1 MDARSSPQP
10 IIRFAKQRACPGHPM
25 PVHITRNAEQKCKFY
40 FSRGASQKI
49 LAINTGFTGDFGY
62 YLPEAFAGRDPK
74 VEEKAV
80 SVNDY
85 TPIVETRYFT
95 FGDEKNPFVLSSG
108 EVLFPVT
115 LAYETYGNPD
125 NKNRTILVLH
135 ALTGDAHA
143 AGYSRDA
150 VEKAQARG
158 QAPKPGWWH
167 HMIGPGKPFDT
178 DKFFVVCSNVIGGCR
193 GSTGPSSPDPATDR
207 PYGSRFPFIS
217 IKDMVSAQARLM
229 DHLGIEQ
236 IFCAAGGSMGGTQ
249 ALQWAVDFPHRVRSV
264 IPIACTA
271 RHSAQNIAFYEVG
284 RHSITSDLDFNGG
297 DYYGTEGPRRGLA
310 MARMVAHIT
319 YMSEKSLHEKFAR
332 RIQAPKS
339 DPGHESLPQFQVN
352 SYLLH
357 QGSSFVDRFDA
368 NSYIVITRALDYF
381 DLSADFEDDLS
392 KAFDRVNAKFL
403 VISFSS
409 DWHYPPRD
417 SKMIVNALR
426 ANDIDVTYSDIAADW
441 GHDSFLI
448 KDVIHGKLGLLI
460 RGFLDNL
467 DKELSNA
474 D

>member
-1 MDARSSPQP
+1 
-10 IIRFAKQRACPGHPM
+10 
-25 PVHITRNAEQKCKFY
+25 
-40 FSRGASQKI
+40 
-49 LAINTGFTGDFGY
+49 
-62 YLPEAFAGRDPK
+62 
-74 VEEKAV
+74 VEEKTV
-80 SVNDY
+80 SGNIY

-95 FGDEKNPFVLSSG
+95 FGDEKTPFVLGCG
-108 EVLFPVT
+108 ESLFPVT
-115 LAYETYGNPD
+115 LAYETYGD
-125 NKNRTILVLH
+125 IKNKNRAILVLH

-143 AGYSRDA
+143 AGYSPEA
-150 VEKAQARG
+150 IEKAQAEGRP
-158 QAPKPGWWH
+158 PKPGWWDT
-167 HMIGPGKPFDT
+167 MIGPGKPFDT
-178 DKFFVVCSNVIGGCR
+178 DKFFVICSNVIGGCR
-193 GSTGPSSPDPATDR
+193 GSTGPSSPDRADGR

-236 IFCAAGGSMGGTQ
+236 IFCVAGGSMGGAQ
-249 ALQWAVDFPHRVRSV
+249 ALQWAVDFPRRVRSV

-284 RHSITSDLDFNGG
+284 RHSITSDPGFNGG
-297 DYYGTEGPRRGLA
+297 DYYGNEGPRRGLA

-332 RIQAPKS
+332 RLQKPS
-339 DPGHESLPQFQVN
+339 CGGQESLPQFQVN
-352 SYLLH
+352 SYLLY

-381 DLSADFEDDLS
+381 DLSADFEDDLT
-392 KAFDRVNAKFL
+392 KAFSKVNAKFL

-409 DWHYPPRD
+409 DWHYPPRE

-448 KDVIHGKLGLLI
+448 KEVIDEKLGHLV
-460 RGFLDNL
+460 RSFLDNL

-474 D
+474 N